1 MNGRAFSGKTFVVR
15 CDRETA
21 SSGSATLFADIDV
34 LRDEGIAAVIIAP
47 DAPSARSL
55 VMRMNL
61 SQNRAVGITGAD
73 GALLPRA
80 ADGVGAVQPEL
91 LLALLDG
98 GFVPIVEPTAYAPI
112 SAREETVE
120 ADEVARAIGVAL
132 HASRAIFFH
141 RAGSIANPLTNDP
154 IPELTA
160 AEALI
165 LADDDRIAPDL
176 RVTMRAAARGVRA
189 GIGAAEICD
198 GRIAHAAVIEL
209 LTECHAGTR
218 VTGGVVLAA

>member
-1 MNGRAFSGKTFVVR
+1 MNGRTFSGTTFILR

-21 SSGSATLFADIDV
+21 DSENATLFADIEV
-34 LRDEGIAAVIIAP
+34 LRDEGIAAVIVAP

-61 SQNRAVGITGAD
+61 SHNRAVGVTGAD

-80 ADGVGAVQPEL
+80 ADGVGAVQPEV
-91 LLALLDG
+91 LLALLEA
-98 GFVPIVEPTAYAPI
+98 GFVPIVEPMAYAPI
-112 SAREETVE
+112 AAREESVE

-132 HASRAIFFH
+132 RASRAIFFH
-141 RAGSIANPLTNDP
+141 RAGAIANPLTNDP
-154 IPELTA
+154 IAELTA
-160 AEALI
+160 AEALAF
-165 LADDDRIAPDL
+165 ADDDRFAPDI
-176 RVTMRAAARGVRA
+176 RATMRAAARGVRG

-209 LTECHAGTR
+209 LTEQHLGTR
-218 VTGGVVLAA
+218 VTGGVVFAA

>member
-1 MNGRAFSGKTFVVR
+1 MSVERLSGTTFVLR

-21 SSGSATLFADIDV
+21 NAQDATLFADIDV
-34 LRDEGIAAVIIAP
+34 LREKGVGAVIVAP
-47 DAPSARSL
+47 DSPSARAL

-61 SQNRAVGITGAD
+61 SQNRAVGVTGAD

-80 ADGVGAVQPEL
+80 AGGVGAVQPEV
-91 LLALLDG
+91 LLALLDA
-98 GFVPIVEPTAYAPI
+98 GFVPIVEPVAYAPI
-112 SAREETVE
+112 AAREELVE
-120 ADEVARAIGVAL
+120 ADEVARAVGVAL

-141 RAGSIANPLTNDP
+141 RAGSVANPLTNDP
-154 IPELTA
+154 IFELTA
-160 AEALI
+160 AEALA
-165 LADDDRIAPDL
+165 LADDERVAPDL
-176 RVTMRAAARGVRA
+176 RATMRAAARGVRG

-209 LTECHAGTR
+209 LTERHVGTR